1 MPEQPARRRLILLA
15 GLLPLASAC
24 TPRLDWREVRLA
36 DGQARVLMPAKP
48 SSRTRELPLGTLSVD
63 YTLTVANID
72 GTVFAV
78 GHARLP
84 AEVLEPARLEPL
96 IQQLLSQQ
104 GRRFGIAGE
113 QRAVPLRRRPDD
125 TRPLR
130 LAIEQ
135 RLEAVV
141 DGKPLRQVGRHFVLG
156 DYLLQV
162 TALGRPEDLGDEVLP
177 FFLDSFRAD

>member
-1 MPEQPARRRLILLA
+1 MPERPTRRHVLMLA
-15 GLLPLASAC
+15 GLLPLLGAC
-24 TPRLDWREVRLA
+24 SPRHDWREVRLA

-48 SSRTRELPLGTLSVD
+48 SSRTRELPLGSLQVD
-63 YTLTVANID
+63 YTLTVAEVD

-84 AEVLEPARLEPL
+84 ADVLDSARLEPL
-96 IQQLLSQQ
+96 MQQLLVQQ
-104 GRRFGIAGE
+104 GRRFGTAGE
-113 QRAVPLRRRPDD
+113 QRPAPLRRRPDD
-125 TRPLR
+125 ARPLR

-135 RLEAVV
+135 RLEATV
-141 DGKPLRQVGRHFVLG
+141 DGQPLRQVGRHFVLG

-162 TALGRPEDLGDEVLP
+162 TAVGRPEELGDEVLP